1 MKTAVLFSGQ
11 GAQHVGMGLS
21 IYENVESARG
31 YWDRAD
37 EILGFSLKE
46 IAFNGP
52 EERLTDT
59 SICQPALYVHGYSI
73 FKALEEMGRIG
84 ELRAALGLS
93 LGELTAL
100 GVAGVFDF
108 ETGLKIVAERGR
120 LMQEACEATDGG
132 MASLIGGTPELVR
145 ELCKECDVDMA
156 NVNCPGQ
163 IVISG
168 EREKIDLACNRAKEM
183 EFSRVIALK
192 VAGAY
197 HSRLMR
203 GAAESFEKFLA
214 NIEFK
219 APRISVFTNTT
230 GKEVRDPKGIK
241 EALVRQVVSSVLWDS
256 CMKNAAELGIEEY
269 FECGP
274 GKVLTGLARRIN
286 KDWVV
291 RPVSEY
297 GDLNSAITG
306 ALKK

>member
-1 MKTAVLFSGQ
+1 MRTALLFSGQ
-11 GAQHVGMGLS
+11 GAQHVGMGKS
-21 IYENVESARG
+21 IYENVECVRG

-37 EILGFSLKE
+37 EILGFSLKD

-59 SICQPALYVHGYSI
+59 SVCQPALYVHGYSL
-73 FKALEEMGRIG
+73 FKVLEQSHKLGD
-84 ELRAALGLS
+84 LAAVLGLS

-132 MASLIGGTPELVR
+132 MASLIGGSPELVK
-145 ELCKECDVDMA
+145 ELCHKFDVDMA

-168 EREKIDLACNRAKEM
+168 EREKIDAACNGAKDM
-183 EFSRVIALK
+183 EFSRVIPLK

-197 HSRLMR
+197 HSRLMK
-203 GAAESFEKFLA
+203 GAADSFEEFLS

-219 APRISVFTNTT
+219 APRVSVFTNTT
-230 GKEVRDPKGIK
+230 GEEVCEPGVIK
-241 EALVRQVVSSVLWDS
+241 EALVCQVVSPVLWEE
-256 CMKNAAELGIEEY
+256 CMKNVGKLGIEEY

-274 GKVLTGLARRIN
+274 GRVLTGLARRIN

-291 RPVSEY
+291 RSVSEY
-297 GDLNSAITG
+297 GDL
-306 ALKK
+306 

>member
-1 MKTAVLFSGQ
+1 MKTALLFSGQ
-11 GAQHVGMGLS
+11 GAQHVGMGQS
-21 IYENVESARG
+21 IYQNVESVRS

-37 EILGFSLKE
+37 KILGFSLKN

-59 SICQPALYVHGYSI
+59 SVCQPALYVHGYSL
-73 FKALEEMGRIG
+73 FKVLEELGRLG
-84 ELRAALGLS
+84 DLTAVLGLS

-100 GVAGVFDF
+100 SVAGVFDF

-120 LMQEACEATDGG
+120 LMQEACKATDGN
-132 MASLIGGTPELVR
+132 MASLIGGTPDLVK
-145 ELCKECDVDMA
+145 ELCREFDVDMA

-168 EREKIDLACNRAKEM
+168 EREKIDAACNGAKDM
-183 EFSRVIALK
+183 EFSRVIPLK

-197 HSRLMR
+197 HSRLMQ
-203 GAAESFEKFLA
+203 GAADSFEKFLS

-219 APRISVFTNTT
+219 APKISVFTNTT
-230 GKEVRDPKGIK
+230 GQELHEPEAIK
-241 EALVRQVVSSVLWDS
+241 KALVLQVVSPVLWEE
-256 CMKNAAELGIEEY
+256 CMKNVAKLGIEEY

-274 GKVLTGLARRIN
+274 GRVLTGLARRIN
-286 KDWVV
+286 KDLVV

-297 GDLNSAITG
+297 SDFEEY
-306 ALKK
+306 